1 MNAMRKIQISIF
13 TFFTV
18 LAFFACK
25 KETDQVL
32 SPDQLATGSYLSI
45 DKANNTEFNFAQIS
59 TSAVSWDTHI
69 VGEAAEKVVS
79 YVSNNKNSADR
90 STWKKIKETTVTDGK
105 ATISITGG
113 QLATALGVSPTDLS
127 PGAQYVIY
135 NEVVTKSGKVYNYEN
150 TNSEFESSAAFNMG
164 MRMFSTIT
172 CPFDPTGFAGDFVVV
187 SDNDWQDFAA
197 GEVLKVTGA
206 TANSITLL
214 EYPAPAY
221 GTNRKEVTVK
231 INPTNGR
238 ATIDEQSVGD
248 YFGTGGT
255 LVPAKVKSTAAK
267 VSYVFSCTGDIILYQ
282 DVIYGG
288 ATYGQNLLRL
298 KKM

>member
-1 MNAMRKIQISIF
+1 MRNIQISIF
-13 TFFTV
+13 TFFTL
-18 LAFFACK
+18 LAFIACK

-45 DKANNTEFNFAQIS
+45 DKANNTEFNFAQIN

-69 VGEAAEKVVS
+69 VGEAADKVIS
-79 YVSNNKNSADR
+79 YVSSSKNSADK
-90 STWKKIKETTVTDGK
+90 STWKKVKETTVGSDGK
-105 ATISITGG
+105 VTISVTGA
-113 QLATALGVSPTDLS
+113 QVATALGVSPTSLS

-135 NEVVTKSGKVYNYEN
+135 NEIVTKSGKVYNYNN

-187 SDNDWQDFAA
+187 SDNDWQDFAT
-197 GEVLKVTGA
+197 GDVLKVTNA

-214 EYPAPAY
+214 EYPAPAF
-221 GTNRKEVTVK
+221 GTNRKEVVIK
-231 INPTNGR
+231 IDPTSGR

-248 YFGTGGT
+248 YYSGSS
-255 LVPAKVKSTAAK
+255 LVPAKVKSTAGK
-267 VSYVFSCTGDIILYQ
+267 VSYVFACTGDIILYQ
-282 DVIYGG
+282 DVIYGT
-288 ATYGQNLLRL
+288 ATYGQNLLKL